1 MHIPDGFIDAGTSA
15 GAGVVAA
22 AGVAVCLKKAA
33 DTMQEKQVAMAG
45 LVSAF
50 IFAVQMLNFP
60 VASGTS
66 GHLLGGLLAAVLV
79 GPWVGALC
87 VSVVL
92 FVQALVFADGGLERA
107 RSQRHQHGARHRARR
122 ICRLP
127 RAALAAAAH
136 QEAVSSSRPGSPGF
150 LSVVMASLAF
160 TLEYAAGGAGGVSV
174 STVFGAMVG
183 VHVLIGI
190 GEGII
195 TAATVAVVLAVR
207 PDVVYGASDLEPELE
222 LRAGLVTT
230 SGDELG
236 RRTMTVKRRTGM
248 ALFAVGAVV
257 VALLLAAFASPF
269 ASTAPDGL
277 NKVAIDKG
285 FDRHAKES
293 AVADSPL
300 AGYAVKDVQN
310 EKVSKGLSGI
320 AGVAI
325 TLLIAGALFGGLWFV
340 ARRRSAGSRAR
351 RRPRPRSTASG

>member
-92 FVQALVFADGGLERA
+92 FVQALVFADGGLSALGLNVINMALVTALGGYCVFR
-107 RSQRHQHGARHRARR
+107 GAALVARR
-122 ICRLP
+122 AP
-127 RAALAAAAH
+127 K
-136 QEAVSSSRPGSPGF
+136 AVSWSRRGSPG
-150 LSVVMASLAF
+150 SCRSCSHRSRSRSSTRPAVRVASPCR
-160 TLEYAAGGAGGVSV
+160 
-174 STVFGAMVG
+174 TVFGAMVG

-190 GEGII
+190 GEGVI

-230 SGDELG
+230 SRRGRAR
-236 RRTMTVKRRTGM
+236 RRTMKRRTGM
-248 ALFAVGAVV
+248 ALFAVGRGRRRAPARRVRR
-257 VALLLAAFASPF
+257 ARSRAPRPTGSTRSPSTR
-269 ASTAPDGL
+269 ASTVTP
-277 NKVAIDKG
+277 
-285 FDRHAKES
+285 R
-293 AVADSPL
+293 
-300 AGYAVKDVQN
+300 
-310 EKVSKGLSGI
+310 
-320 AGVAI
+320 
-325 TLLIAGALFGGLWFV
+325 
-340 ARRRSAGSRAR
+340 RAR
-351 RRPRPRSTASG
+351 SPTARSPGTRSRTCRTRR